1 MRQETRFC
9 TTPDNVRIAYAA
21 IGKGPPLVKAA
32 NYLSHLEFDWQ
43 SPVWR
48 HWLETFSADS
58 KLLRYDERG
67 CGLSDWTVSDFSF
80 EAWVRD
86 LESVVNAAGLEQFPL
101 LGISQGGAVA
111 IEYAARHPER
121 VTQLIVYGGY
131 ARGWGKRGSTKT
143 IEERQAMMT
152 LIKHGWGRD
161 DPAVRQYF
169 TSIFIPDGTME
180 QVRWFNDLQRVSCS
194 PENAV
199 RFQEEFGKVDVSMN
213 LPRVKAPTLVIHCR
227 GDLSVPFEEGR
238 LIASSVPNSRLVT
251 LESRNHLLLEND
263 PAWHNFVS
271 EVRNFLGKQEV
282 IPSVSNKAR
291 KKTGLGISAW
301 IKGPKT

>member
-1 MRQETRFC
+1 M
-9 TTPDNVRIAYAA
+9 AGAA
-21 IGKGPPLVKAA
+21 M
-32 NYLSHLEFDWQ
+32 
-43 SPVWR
+43 
-48 HWLETFSADS
+48 
-58 KLLRYDERG
+58 
-67 CGLSDWTVSDFSF
+67 
-80 EAWVRD
+80 
-86 LESVVNAAGLEQFPL
+86 
-101 LGISQGGAVA
+101 
-111 IEYAARHPER
+111 
-121 VTQLIVYGGY
+121 TQLSVNTSLQYSFPM
-131 ARGWGKRGSTKT
+131 ARWNRCDGST
-143 IEERQAMMT
+143 ISSEF
-152 LIKHGWGRD
+152 
-161 DPAVRQYF
+161 PA
-169 TSIFIPDGTME
+169 P
-180 QVRWFNDLQRVSCS
+180 LK
-194 PENAV
+194 NAV

>member
-58 KLLRYDERG
+58 KLIRYDERG

-80 EAWVRD
+80 DAWVRD

-111 IEYAARHPER
+111 IEYAARHSER

-143 IEERQAMMT
+143 IEERRAMMT

>member
-9 TTPDNVRIAYAA
+9 ITPDNVRIAYAA

-58 KLLRYDERG
+58 KLIRYDERG

-80 EAWVRD
+80 DAWVRD

-271 EVRNFLGKQEV
+271 EVRNFLGKQEI
-282 IPSVSNKAR
+282 IPSVSDKAR
-291 KKTGLGISAW
+291 KKPGLGISGW